1 MNKWLIGSVFLLLGF
16 ILGYWYQD
24 SSNIYH
30 AEELIGKEVAL
41 LESSKAIPGLIYWLV
56 PIRI

>member
-1 MNKWLIGSVFLLLGF
+1 MNKWLIGSVFLILGF

-24 SSNIYH
+24 SSSTYH

-41 LESSKAIPGLIYWLV
+41 LESSKAID
-56 PIRI
+56 RIAFDIHT